1 MFRSA
6 LLFAVFATPTFAQ
19 DVVSY
24 DACDELWF
32 MRNQI
37 YANAGYCFSSPLG
50 QVMFDNTNCTG
61 TEVTLSSFEQALV
74 DEYRA
79 LERSAGC
86 AVDTSQTEPLS
97 VYNLENRR
105 AEPWLGGENSF
116 TMCVGWTGA
125 AFPIYADPDP
135 SATRLGEVVAGDNLS
150 VIVQTDGPGGAWF
163 YYYVMDESELRLE
176 GWADRDIDYDLC
188 TSNAG

>member
-1 MFRSA
+1 MFRPA
-6 LLFAVFATPTFAQ
+6 LLFTLFAAPALAQ

-37 YANAGYCFSSPLG
+37 YANAGYCFSTPLG
-50 QVMFDNTNCTG
+50 KAMFNNTGCTG
-61 TEVTLSSFEQALV
+61 KDVTLSSFEQALV

-86 AVDTSQTEPLS
+86 AVDTSQTTPLA
-97 VYNLENRR
+97 VPNLEERR
-105 AEPWLGGENSF
+105 AEPWLGAEYSYS
-116 TMCVGWTGA
+116 MCIGYTGA
-125 AFPIYADPDP
+125 PFPIFADPDP
-135 SATRLGEVVAGDNLS
+135 AATRLGEVAAGDNLS

-163 YYYVMDESELRLE
+163 YYYVMDESELRLQ
-176 GWADRDIDYDLC
+176 GWADRDLDWSLC
-188 TSNAG
+188 ESNAG

>member
-6 LLFAVFATPTFAQ
+6 LLCMLFATPALAQ
-19 DVVSY
+19 EVVSY
-24 DACDELWF
+24 DVCDELWF

-50 QVMFDNTNCTG
+50 QVMFGTTPCTG
-61 TEVTLSSFEQALV
+61 KEVALSSFEQALV

-79 LERSAGC
+79 LEQSAGC
-86 AVDTSQTEPLS
+86 AVDTSRTTPLAI
-97 VYNLENRR
+97 YNLEDRR
-105 AEPWLGGENSF
+105 AEPWLGGEYSYS
-116 TMCVGWTGA
+116 MCIGWTGGP
-125 AFPIYADPDP
+125 FPLFVDPDP
-135 SATRLGEVVAGDNLS
+135 SSARVGEVVAGDNLS

-163 YYYVMDESELRLE
+163 YYYVMDESELRLQ
-176 GWADRDIDYDLC
+176 GWADRDIDYGLC